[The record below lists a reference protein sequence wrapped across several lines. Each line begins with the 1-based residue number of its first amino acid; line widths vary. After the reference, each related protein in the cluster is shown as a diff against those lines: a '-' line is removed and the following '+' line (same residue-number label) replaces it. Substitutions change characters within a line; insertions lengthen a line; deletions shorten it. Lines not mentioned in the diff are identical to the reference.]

1 MNPDSSSRPLTD
13 FKLRANLSPKEES
26 ETMPRKSQDVTD
38 AELAILQIL
47 WSEGECTVRS
57 LTERIYPGVTASDVA
72 TVQKLLKRLETKGHV
87 ERKPDA
93 WPHLYVATTD
103 RSELIG
109 RRLQTTANDLC
120 AGSLIPLLS
129 RLVKTRPLTDA
140 ERGELRQL
148 LDELDSGSAAP

>member
-1 MNPDSSSRPLTD
+1 
-13 FKLRANLSPKEES
+13 
-26 ETMPRKSQDVTD
+26 MPRKSQDVTD

-93 WPHLYVATTD
+93 WPHLYIATTD
-103 RSELIG
+103 RTELIG
-109 RRLQTTANDLC
+109 RRLQSTANDLC

-148 LDELDSGSAAP
+148 LDELDSGASAP